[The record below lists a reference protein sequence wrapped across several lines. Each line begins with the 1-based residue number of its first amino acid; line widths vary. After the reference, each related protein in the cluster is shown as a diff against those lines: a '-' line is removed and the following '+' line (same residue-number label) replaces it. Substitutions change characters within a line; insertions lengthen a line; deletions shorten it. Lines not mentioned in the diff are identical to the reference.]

1 MQALLD
7 VILPVFLVVGLG
19 YLVVWRKVFS
29 TAAVDGL
36 MSYTQNLAIP
46 HIHTDILYI

>member
-7 VILPVFLVVGLG
+7 VILPVFLVVGFG
-19 YLVVWRKVFS
+19 YIVVWRKVFS

-36 MSYTQNLAIP
+36 MS
-46 HIHTDILYI
+46 